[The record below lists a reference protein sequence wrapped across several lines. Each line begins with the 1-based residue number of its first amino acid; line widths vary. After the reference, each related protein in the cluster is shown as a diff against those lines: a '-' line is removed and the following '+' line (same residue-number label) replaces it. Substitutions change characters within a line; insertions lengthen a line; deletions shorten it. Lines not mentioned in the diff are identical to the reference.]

1 VEKKAGEIMSDRL
14 KNWLLAW
21 AILVDSIIIIISLG
35 FIDWLVLT
43 SLLTKKARERD
54 LAKFYASIGNCIL
67 GFAGERRKD
76 E

>member
-1 VEKKAGEIMSDRL
+1 MLDRL

-43 SLLTKKARERD
+43 SLLARKAWERD
-54 LAKFYASIGNCIL
+54 LAKFYTSMERMN
-67 GFAGERRKD
+67 AGHSA
-76 E
+76 